1 MNWKLFFQII
11 LGAFGAISLIYASI
25 NTDNTGIVAGI
36 FGIILIALFL
46 AITL

>member
-11 LGAFGAISLIYASI
+11 LGAFGMISLIYASVETNDSGI
-25 NTDNTGIVAGI
+25 IAGIIGIV
-36 FGIILIALFL
+36 LIAILL